1 MKFVESKIKGLL
13 RRKSK
18 KSRSIGEGGS
28 GEGSNSSSSGSLHS
42 LSSSLKSPVETPKSV
57 LSYSAASSSCAV
69 KVSVPQPNN
78 SEILVCGE
86 DKKGKQILGTSN
98 DGFVLPTATSNGNG
112 NGKGF
117 MLPTAT
123 SGVDELREVF
133 KVFDADGDGKITKS
147 ELGCVLRSLG
157 DDLSEEEL
165 VLMVQAADKDGDGC
179 IDLQE
184 FISLNTVDAA
194 DDDATAIVASEGI
207 LPAMDDLRDAFRIFD
222 ADMDGKISAQELHRV
237 LTSLGDA
244 ECTIDD
250 CRQMIRGV
258 DKDGDG
264 FVDFQDFRRMMTTMC

>member
-28 GEGSNSSSSGSLHS
+28 GEESTSSRSGSLHS
-42 LSSSLKSPVETPKSV
+42 LSSFSKSPVETPKSV
-57 LSYSAASSSCAV
+57 LSYSAASSSCSL
-69 KVSVPQPNN
+69 KVSVPHTNN
-78 SEILVCGE
+78 SEIVVCLE
-86 DKKGKQILGTSN
+86 DEKGKQA
-98 DGFVLPTATSNGNG
+98 PTATSTGT
-112 NGKGF
+112 GF
-117 MLPTAT
+117 MLPTVT

-157 DDLSEEEL
+157 DNLSEEEL
-165 VLMVQAADKDGDGC
+165 ALMVQAADQDGDGC
-179 IDLQE
+179 IDLEE

-194 DDDATAIVASEGI
+194 DATAIAACEGI
-207 LPAMDDLRDAFRIFD
+207 FPATDDLRDAFRIFD
-222 ADMDGKISAQELHRV
+222 ADMDGKISAQELHKV

-250 CRQMIRGV
+250 CCQMIRGV

>member
-18 KSRSIGEGGS
+18 KSRSNGEGGS
-28 GEGSNSSSSGSLHS
+28 GEESTSSRSGSSHS
-42 LSSSLKSPVETPKSV
+42 LSSFSKSPVETPKSV
-57 LSYSAASSSCAV
+57 LSYSAASSSCTL
-69 KVSVPQPNN
+69 KMSVPQPNN
-78 SEILVCGE
+78 SEIVVCLE
-86 DKKGKQILGTSN
+86 DEKGKQTLATTNGKGK
-98 DGFVLPTATSNGNG
+98 GFLLPTATSTGTD
-112 NGKGF
+112 F

-165 VLMVQAADKDGDGC
+165 ALMVEAADKDGDGC

-184 FISLNTVDAA
+184 FISLNTFDAA
-194 DDDATAIVASEGI
+194 DGTAIAACEGI
-207 LPAMDDLRDAFRIFD
+207 FPATDDLKDAFRIFD
-222 ADMDGKISAQELHRV
+222 ADMDGKISAQELHKV

>member
-28 GEGSNSSSSGSLHS
+28 GEESTSSRSGSSHS
-42 LSSSLKSPVETPKSV
+42 LSSFSKSPVETPKSV
-57 LSYSAASSSCAV
+57 LSYSAASSSCNL
-69 KVSVPQPNN
+69 KMSVAQPDH
-78 SEILVCGE
+78 SEIVVCLE
-86 DKKGKQILGTSN
+86 DEKGKQTPATTNGKGK
-98 DGFVLPTATSNGNG
+98 GFLLPTTTSTGT
-112 NGKGF
+112 GF

-123 SGVDELREVF
+123 SGMDELREVF

-165 VLMVQAADKDGDGC
+165 ALMVQAADKDGDGC

-194 DDDATAIVASEGI
+194 DATAIAACEGI
-207 LPAMDDLRDAFRIFD
+207 FPATDDLKDAFRIFD
-222 ADMDGKISAQELHRV
+222 ADMDGKISAQELHKV